1 MSDPSD
7 VKNALVQDQALPIA
21 KSSPLTPFPRM
32 RGHKAAI
39 HNPNVSEEAK
49 EHSRQV
55 LEAMEGKDKTGAGG
69 ENPTSVSDG
78 TTSEGKDAGNV

>member
-1 MSDPSD
+1 MCDSLNQ
-7 VKNALVQDQALPIA
+7 VIN
-21 KSSPLTPFPRM
+21 SSASM

-39 HNPNVSEEAK
+39 SNPNVSEEAK

-55 LEAMEGKDKTGAGG
+55 LQAMEGKDKTGGGG
-69 ENPTSVSDG
+69 EQESSVSGG